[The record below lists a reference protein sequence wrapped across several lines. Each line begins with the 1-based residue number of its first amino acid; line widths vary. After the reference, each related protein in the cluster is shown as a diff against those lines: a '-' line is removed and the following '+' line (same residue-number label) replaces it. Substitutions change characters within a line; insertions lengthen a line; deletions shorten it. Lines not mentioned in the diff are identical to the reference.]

1 LINKTRKNDIGDV
14 IDYQIPVTQL
24 KECEGDSD
32 IQAPKR
38 VFTIEG
44 DFF

>member
-1 LINKTRKNDIGDV
+1 MYQIPDTQL
-14 IDYQIPVTQL
+14 YQIPVTQL